1 MTARRWGVAGLKE
14 SIPWDG
20 PLPSSSAPSSSILC
34 YSSWF
39 LAFLRAGDVVVVAVT
54 AVRKEAMIL
63 VYGMPPHKASTI
75 FVLLL
80 HRVSSAAAASALAV
94 LIGIAVSLVRPP
106 SLLVKKK
113 RMRDFRLLYFF
124 CCLLCF
130 CFPHHGMLL
139 ILLHHATVPDPSKFS
154 PFRTDWLSAS
164 LKAIAC
170 PVKVQAFTGTFGINY
185 GRIADNIPPPESVV
199 TLLKAAKIKNVR
211 IYDADHNVL
220 NAFKGSGLDLVVAV
234 SNDHLKNMSV
244 NEDNALSWVKENVQ
258 PFLPDTRIREIVVG
272 NEVLGG
278 SDQELPETLFGA
290 IKSVYNALKRLQL
303 ADDIIVST
311 PHSQAVFVNS
321 FPPSSCTFKEDVLV
335 YMKPILDFFSEIG
348 SPFYVN
354 VYPFLAYTY
363 DPEHIDINYA
373 LFEPNLGIYDAKT
386 NLHYDNMFDAQI
398 DAAYAALEA
407 AGFDKMEVRVSETGW
422 ASSGDENEAG
432 ATVHNARTYNYNLR
446 KRLFKKKGTPLRPK
460 IVVKA
465 YLFALFNENQ
475 KTGASSEN
483 HYGLFKADGSIAYD
497 IGFTGLKPSC
507 ASPPLL
513 SLKVMEFLSFLLC
526 LCFLSNFA

>member
-1 MTARRWGVAGLKE
+1 M
-14 SIPWDG
+14 
-20 PLPSSSAPSSSILC
+20 
-34 YSSWF
+34 
-39 LAFLRAGDVVVVAVT
+39 
-54 AVRKEAMIL
+54 
-63 VYGMPPHKASTI
+63 
-75 FVLLL
+75 
-80 HRVSSAAAASALAV
+80 
-94 LIGIAVSLVRPP
+94 
-106 SLLVKKK
+106 
-113 RMRDFRLLYFF
+113 
-124 CCLLCF
+124 
-130 CFPHHGMLL
+130 
-139 ILLHHATVPDPSKFS
+139 
-154 PFRTDWLSAS
+154 
-164 LKAIAC
+164 
-170 PVKVQAFTGTFGINY
+170 KVQAFTGTFGINY

-220 NAFKGSGLDLVVAV
+220 NAFRGSGLDLVVSV
-234 SNDHLKNMSV
+234 SNDHLKDMSV

-258 PFLPDTRIREIVVG
+258 PFLPDTRIREIVIG

-278 SDQELPETLFGA
+278 SDQELPEILLGA

-303 ADDIIVST
+303 ADDIMVST

-335 YMKPILDFFSEIG
+335 YMKPILDFFSKIG

-363 DPEHIDINYA
+363 DPDHIDINYA
-373 LFEPNLGIYDAKT
+373 LFESNPGIYDAKT

-422 ASSGDENEAG
+422 ASSGDENELG
-432 ATVHNARTYNYNLR
+432 ATTHNARTYNYNLR

-475 KTGASSEN
+475 KPGASSEK
-483 HYGLFKADGSIAYD
+483 HYGLFKADGSISYD

-507 ASPPLL
+507 ASPSLL
-513 SLKVMEFLSFLLC
+513 SLKDIHTQSWLAPYSMIIT
-526 LCFLSNFA
+526 CFIAVIMALTF

>member
-1 MTARRWGVAGLKE
+1 
-14 SIPWDG
+14 
-20 PLPSSSAPSSSILC
+20 
-34 YSSWF
+34 
-39 LAFLRAGDVVVVAVT
+39 
-54 AVRKEAMIL
+54 
-63 VYGMPPHKASTI
+63 MPPQEASTI
-75 FVLLL
+75 FPRLL
-80 HRVSSAAAASALAV
+80 HRVSSATASALAV

-106 SLLVKKK
+106 PLLVKKK

-130 CFPHHGMLL
+130 CFPHHG
-139 ILLHHATVPDPSKFS
+139 
-154 PFRTDWLSAS
+154 
-164 LKAIAC
+164 
-170 PVKVQAFTGTFGINY
+170 PVMAQAFTGTFGINY

-220 NAFKGSGLDLVVAV
+220 NAFKGSGLDLVVSV
-234 SNDHLKNMSV
+234 SNDHLKDMSV

-278 SDQELPETLFGA
+278 SDQELPETLLGA

-303 ADDIIVST
+303 ADDIMVST

-335 YMKPILDFFSEIG
+335 YMKPILDFFSKIG

-354 VYPFLAYTY
+354 VYPFLAFTY
-363 DPEHIDINYA
+363 DPDHIDINYA
-373 LFEPNLGIYDAKT
+373 LFESNPGIYDAKT

-422 ASSGDENEAG
+422 ASSGDENEPG
-432 ATVHNARTYNYNLR
+432 ATTHNARTYNYNLR

-475 KTGASSEN
+475 KPGASSEK
-483 HYGLFKADGSIAYD
+483 HYGLFKADGSISYD

-507 ASPPLL
+507 ASPSLL
-513 SLKVMEFLSFLLC
+513 SLKDIHKQSWLAPYSMIIT
-526 LCFLSNFA
+526 CFIAVIMALTF

>member
-1 MTARRWGVAGLKE
+1 MVEVATVAVGTRSFQFFSRNASFSQSSPALSPPGVAKCTRPGIGDARE
-14 SIPWDG
+14 SDG
-20 PLPSSSAPSSSILC
+20 FGDCLPCSTVERSGCGSFEGIDSLGRISPILLRILVIHPLLLLLVLGFP
-34 YSSWF
+34 F
-39 LAFLRAGDVVVVAVT
+39 RAGGVVVVAVT
-54 AVRKEAMIL
+54 AVRKKAKIL

-75 FVLLL
+75 FRLLL
-80 HRVSSAAAASALAV
+80 HRVSSAAASPLAV

-106 SLLVKKK
+106 PLLVKKK

-130 CFPHHGMLL
+130 CFPHHG
-139 ILLHHATVPDPSKFS
+139 
-154 PFRTDWLSAS
+154 
-164 LKAIAC
+164 

-234 SNDHLKNMSV
+234 SNDHLKDM
-244 NEDNALSWVKENVQ
+244 K
-258 PFLPDTRIREIVVG
+258 
-272 NEVLGG
+272 
-278 SDQELPETLFGA
+278 TLLGA

-303 ADDIIVST
+303 ADDIMVST

-321 FPPSSCTFKEDVLV
+321 FPPSSCTFKED
-335 YMKPILDFFSEIG
+335 
-348 SPFYVN
+348 
-354 VYPFLAYTY
+354 
-363 DPEHIDINYA
+363 
-373 LFEPNLGIYDAKT
+373 T

-422 ASSGDENEAG
+422 ASSGDENELG
-432 ATVHNARTYNYNLR
+432 ATIHNARTYNYNLR

-475 KTGASSEN
+475 KPGASSEK

-507 ASPPLL
+507 ASPSLL
-513 SLKVMEFLSFLLC
+513 SLKDIHTQSWLAPYSMIITCFIALRFLLV
-526 LCFLSNFA
+526 FLTLFKQLSL

>member
-1 MTARRWGVAGLKE
+1 SYRFGRHSVGSFRAVVPHGPGDRLKAKEGVVEVSTVAVGTRSFQFFSRNASFSQSSQYSPLLALRSAQDRVSVRQGKATDLVIASLVLRWKQVDVARLKE

-20 PLPSSSAPSSSILC
+20 PLPSSRASSASSILRC
-34 YSSWF
+34 FSWF
-39 LAFLRAGDVVVVAVT
+39 LGFLRAGGVVVVAVT
-54 AVRKEAMIL
+54 AVRKEAKIL

-75 FVLLL
+75 FPLSL
-80 HRVSSAAAASALAV
+80 HRVSSATASALAV

-106 SLLVKKK
+106 PLLVKKK
-113 RMRDFRLLYFF
+113 RMRDFRLLYCF

-130 CFPHHGMLL
+130 CFPHHG
-139 ILLHHATVPDPSKFS
+139 
-154 PFRTDWLSAS
+154 
-164 LKAIAC
+164 
-170 PVKVQAFTGTFGINY
+170 PVMAQAFTGTFGINY

-220 NAFKGSGLDLVVAV
+220 NAFKGSGLDLVVSV
-234 SNDHLKNMSV
+234 SNDHLKDM
-244 NEDNALSWVKENVQ
+244 K
-258 PFLPDTRIREIVVG
+258 
-272 NEVLGG
+272 
-278 SDQELPETLFGA
+278 TLLGA

-303 ADDIIVST
+303 ADDIMVST

-321 FPPSSCTFKEDVLV
+321 FPPSSCTFKED
-335 YMKPILDFFSEIG
+335 
-348 SPFYVN
+348 
-354 VYPFLAYTY
+354 
-363 DPEHIDINYA
+363 
-373 LFEPNLGIYDAKT
+373 T

-422 ASSGDENEAG
+422 ASSGDENEPG
-432 ATVHNARTYNYNLR
+432 ATTHNARTYNYNLR

-475 KTGASSEN
+475 KPGASSEK
-483 HYGLFKADGSIAYD
+483 HYGLFKADGSISYD

-507 ASPPLL
+507 ASPSLL
-513 SLKVMEFLSFLLC
+513 SLKDIHKQSWLAPYSMIITLAVSVGFHNPFQTTFYVITLIVFT
-526 LCFLSNFA
+526 

>member
-1 MTARRWGVAGLKE
+1 ML
-14 SIPWDG
+14 
-20 PLPSSSAPSSSILC
+20 
-34 YSSWF
+34 
-39 LAFLRAGDVVVVAVT
+39 
-54 AVRKEAMIL
+54 
-63 VYGMPPHKASTI
+63 PHKASTI
-75 FVLLL
+75 FPLSL
-80 HRVSSAAAASALAV
+80 HRVSSATASALAV

-106 SLLVKKK
+106 PLLVKKK

-130 CFPHHGMLL
+130 CFPHHG
-139 ILLHHATVPDPSKFS
+139 
-154 PFRTDWLSAS
+154 
-164 LKAIAC
+164 

-220 NAFKGSGLDLVVAV
+220 NAFRGSGLDLVVSV
-234 SNDHLKNMSV
+234 SNDHLKDMSV

-258 PFLPDTRIREIVVG
+258 PFLPDTRIREIVIG

-278 SDQELPETLFGA
+278 SDQELPEILLGA

-303 ADDIIVST
+303 ADDIMVST

-335 YMKPILDFFSEIG
+335 YMKPILDFFSKIG

-363 DPEHIDINYA
+363 DPDHIDINYA
-373 LFEPNLGIYDAKT
+373 LFESNPGIYDAKT

-422 ASSGDENEAG
+422 ASSGDENELG
-432 ATVHNARTYNYNLR
+432 ATTHNARTYNYNLR

-475 KTGASSEN
+475 KPGASSEK
-483 HYGLFKADGSIAYD
+483 HYGLFKADGSISYD

-507 ASPPLL
+507 ASPSLL
-513 SLKVMEFLSFLLC
+513 SLKDIHTQSWLAPYSMIIT
-526 LCFLSNFA
+526 CFIAVIMALTF